1 MENED
6 PFSVVTSTDAAGFD
20 AGTAFWL
27 FEGALSIRGMSV
39 AET

>member
-6 PFSVVTSTDAAGFD
+6 PFSVVTSTDAAGLD
-20 AGTAFWL
+20 AGIAFWL
-27 FEGALSIRGMSV
+27 FEGALSICIRPV